1 MNDISREV
9 NIIDSII
16 KRVPYDGPV
25 LSRVEEKLM
34 ELKAVIEQGG
44 GGGTSDYDELENRPA
59 VNGHTL
65 TGDQTAAQLGLYT
78 GMTVDTLYTGT
89 SLADENAEHWN
100 ISTPITLAHPITD
113 YKFVVIMFGSLPP
126 DLYVLSTTI
135 VPAGVTFPFNFGTSD
150 ENSAR
155 WYRFATASQID
166 AVIYGAYQMFIKGIY
181 GVK

>member
-25 LSRVEEKLM
+25 LSRIEEKLM

-65 TGDQTAAQLGLYT
+65 TGDQSGTDLGL
-78 GMTVDTLYTGT
+78 VDDHGRYIMINGTRVYASATEPTGT
-89 SLADENAEHWN
+89 IPD
-100 ISTPITLAHPITD
+100 
-113 YKFVVIMFGSLPP
+113 GS
-126 DLYVLSTTI
+126 I
-135 VPAGVTFPFNFGTSD
+135 WIGG
-150 ENSAR
+150 
-155 WYRFATASQID
+155 
-166 AVIYGAYQMFIKGIY
+166 
-181 GVK
+181 